1 MNSKL
6 KFFSA
11 FLSTFFCLF
20 INANAQDVAMADAFR
35 QDGKIYVVIAV
46 VCVLFA
52 VLFGYL
58 IYLDNKINKLK
69 K

>member
-1 MNSKL
+1 MSSYLKKLLLFVMLVVISKI
-6 KFFSA
+6 
-11 FLSTFFCLF
+11 TT
-20 INANAQDVAMADAFR
+20 AQDVEMADAFK

-46 VCVLFA
+46 VCILFA
-52 VLFGYL
+52 VIFGYL

>member
-1 MNSKL
+1 MLVVISKI
-6 KFFSA
+6 
-11 FLSTFFCLF
+11 TT
-20 INANAQDVAMADAFR
+20 AQDVEMADAFR

-46 VCVLFA
+46 VCILFA
-52 VLFGYL
+52 VIFGYL